1 MKVSIT
7 QLRANIYNIV
17 NRLNRTGDVEITHKG
32 KVVAKLVKVVQDE
45 T

>member
-7 QLRANIYNIV
+7 QLRANIYKLV
-17 NRLNRTGDVEITHKG
+17 ERLERTGDIQITHKG
-32 KVVAKLVKVVQDE
+32 KVVAKLVKVVSDE

>member
-17 NRLNRTGDVEITHKG
+17 HRLKRTGDVEITYKG
-32 KVVAKLVKVVQDE
+32 KTVAKLVKVNE
-45 T
+45 NG